1 MKYKNEDKKERR
13 KVENPQN
20 HMGVDLAG
28 ILGDAWRAPK
38 AGYGEG

>member
-28 ILGDAWRAPK
+28 IRRRRGMGRGDPSLAA
-38 AGYGEG
+38 